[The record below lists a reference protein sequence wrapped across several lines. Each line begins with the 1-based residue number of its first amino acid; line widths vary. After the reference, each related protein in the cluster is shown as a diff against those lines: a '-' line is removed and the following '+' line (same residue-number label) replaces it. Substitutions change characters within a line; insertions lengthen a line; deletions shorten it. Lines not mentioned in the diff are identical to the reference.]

1 MQNSAPT
8 PSKLTKDQR
17 EEEVKKA
24 IEKAKEYRKGERFQ
38 EGIDL
43 LVNVLKYRVKE
54 DQVYYRLGNIYYD
67 AGDLDRA
74 EYAYRRAIEK
84 NKMHVNAHHN
94 LSVVYKKQGKIAE
107 FVKMKKKTTRL
118 TAKNPAQTSLSP
130 EKVKWLKSLGYK
142 LMMGI
147 GGLLV
152 LIAGVIFLVKWI

>member
-1 MQNSAPT
+1 MQKSAPA
-8 PSKLTKDQR
+8 PGNLTK
-17 EEEVKKA
+17 EERYERVKKA
-24 IEKAKEYRKGERFQ
+24 IEKAIEYRKRGKFQ

-43 LVNVLKYRVKE
+43 LVDVLKYRVKE
-54 DQVYYRLGNIYYD
+54 DQIYYRLGNIYYD

-94 LSVVYKKQGKIAE
+94 LSVVYKKQGRIAE
-107 FVKMKKKTTRL
+107 FVQCKKKATRL

-142 LMMGI
+142 LTIGI
-147 GGLLV
+147 GVLLV